1 MKQNRGILREY
12 ICVTRLFTLSL
23 SGLQQKS
30 IQYSGLSLVC
40 MDSKRSEHFFFDKFN
55 ESNIARAKYGPS
67 EQLTLFQE

>member
-40 MDSKRSEHFFFDKFN
+40 MESKRSEHFFLITL
-55 ESNIARAKYGPS
+55 ESLILPGPNMAPLS
-67 EQLTLFQE
+67 S